1 LRRLESRLFLARE
14 ARRSPFSVKIPP
26 LQGGYGYLLNYLKGT
41 RLTHFIEEEP
51 IFVDNSKI
59 LSD

>member
-1 LRRLESRLFLARE
+1 LRRLESRLFLTRE

-26 LQGGYGYLLNYLKGT
+26 LQEGCGYLLSYLKGT
-41 RLTHFIEEEP
+41 RIDHFIEEEP
-51 IFVDNSKI
+51 IFINNSKI